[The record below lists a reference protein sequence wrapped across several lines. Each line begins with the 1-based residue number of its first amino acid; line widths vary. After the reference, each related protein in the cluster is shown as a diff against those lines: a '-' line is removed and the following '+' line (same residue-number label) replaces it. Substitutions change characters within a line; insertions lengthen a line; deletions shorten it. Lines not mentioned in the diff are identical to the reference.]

1 MAGPG
6 GVRGVNVTY
15 RTAGVDDAQAIDRV
29 FRDSFLDTFAHL
41 YRPEDLEAFLGKFT
55 LDAWKSELGD
65 ERFKFRLAEA
75 DGQPIGFVKLGP
87 PELPVD
93 ADGPWIEL
101 RQLYVLNEWRGA
113 GAARELMDWALA
125 EAKASGVKDL
135 YLTVYTDNHRAR
147 RFYEKHGF
155 VEVGPYAFMVGE
167 QADEDI
173 ILKVRL

>member
-1 MAGPG
+1 M
-6 GVRGVNVTY
+6 NVTY
-15 RTAGVDDAQAIDRV
+15 RRAGLDDAAAIDHI
-29 FRDSFLDTFAHL
+29 FRSSFVDTFAHL
-41 YRPEDLEAFLGKFT
+41 YRPEDLEAFLAKFT
-55 LDAWKSELGD
+55 IEAWTAELGD
-65 ERFKFRLAEA
+65 ERFTFRLAEA

-93 ADGPWIEL
+93 ADGDWVEL

-125 EAKASGVKDL
+125 EGKARGVEDM
-135 YLTVYTDNHRAR
+135 YLTVYTENHRAR
-147 RFYEKHGF
+147 RFYDRYGF

-173 ILKVRL
+173 IMRKRL